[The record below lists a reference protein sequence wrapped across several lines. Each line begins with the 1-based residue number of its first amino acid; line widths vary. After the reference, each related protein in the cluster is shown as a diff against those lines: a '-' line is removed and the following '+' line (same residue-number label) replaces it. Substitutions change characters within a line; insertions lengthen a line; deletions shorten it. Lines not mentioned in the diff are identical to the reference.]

1 MATAS
6 ASRRNWRRTSNWT
19 AMATGRMSRANS
31 ASGGATTSSA
41 CGSRRL
47 APTMSVS
54 TPDVVALAAMP
65 ATASATIPMQDKTQ
79 RSRSTGLRMRR
90 SS

>member
-1 MATAS
+1 MP
-6 ASRRNWRRTSNWT
+6 
-19 AMATGRMSRANS
+19 TGRMSRANS
-31 ASGGATTSSA
+31 ASGLATASSA

-47 APTMSVS
+47 APTMSVCA
-54 TPDVVALAAMP
+54 PDMAALAAMP
-65 ATASATIPMQDKTQ
+65 STASATISMHDKTQ

>member
-1 MATAS
+1 MRQPAA
-6 ASRRNWRRTSNWT
+6 
-19 AMATGRMSRANS
+19 RA
-31 ASGGATTSSA
+31 
-41 CGSRRL
+41 
-47 APTMSVS
+47 PMSVS

-65 ATASATIPMQDKTQ
+65 ATASATIPMQDKVQ